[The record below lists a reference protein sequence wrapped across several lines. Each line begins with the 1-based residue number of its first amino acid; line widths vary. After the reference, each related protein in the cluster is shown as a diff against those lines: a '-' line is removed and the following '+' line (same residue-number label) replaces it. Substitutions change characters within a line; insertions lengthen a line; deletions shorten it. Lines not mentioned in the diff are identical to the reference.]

1 MTEINNYSQRCEMNI
16 EADILLRFLGL
27 RSQGELAVLS
37 ASMEKEN
44 EDEEEWEGFIKRM
57 RTFQ

>member
-1 MTEINNYSQRCEMNI
+1 MNI

-27 RSQGELAVLS
+27 RKKGEVAVLS
-37 ASMEKEN
+37 ASMIKTN

-57 RTFQ
+57 KTFQQSETAKITKEI